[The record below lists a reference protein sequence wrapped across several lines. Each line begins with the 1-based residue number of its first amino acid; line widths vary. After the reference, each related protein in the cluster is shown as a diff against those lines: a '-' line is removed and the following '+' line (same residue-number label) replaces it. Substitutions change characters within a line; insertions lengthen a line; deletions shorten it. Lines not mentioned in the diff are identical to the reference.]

1 MILNG
6 QCLRLAD
13 NSVKYLD
20 ISIDDIKNSVKQP
33 LMSDE
38 LETLINKSSNIL
50 FIISP
55 DINNKV
61 YEYFISLA
69 KDKKINIISS
79 SIPEEYKQYEIVFDK
94 YNYDDYE
101 FFGAAAGRAAMLL
114 HKKVREYDLVVVI
127 SSVILNAFGGYLGS
141 TTTLFTNT
149 VAAKT
154 ISQVIKYALQ
164 DISHTGSYSKIT
176 SGTTI
181 RNPIYESIREG
192 LVTAGKAVNAF
203 AVNIVSDYVY
213 EDNINHSVFSG
224 DIFISQIEAQ
234 NVITSYYNKLIPPAL
249 YDGIK
254 INVKYCDN
262 VVYFISL
269 IEAACKRLMKGGRLL
284 VCADNMKSFGNEK
297 FQECFYNN
305 TLEEMASNVNEE
317 NYMESFYSFILKY
330 YTLNY
335 HIAVTSNDELN
346 KSYIQAGLNPLKEGE
361 YDSFLA
367 NCSNRAEF

>member
-1 MILNG
+1 
-6 QCLRLAD
+6 
-13 NSVKYLD
+13 
-20 ISIDDIKNSVKQP
+20 
-33 LMSDE
+33 
-38 LETLINKSSNIL
+38 
-50 FIISP
+50 
-55 DINNKV
+55 
-61 YEYFISLA
+61 
-69 KDKKINIISS
+69 
-79 SIPEEYKQYEIVFDK
+79 
-94 YNYDDYE
+94 
-101 FFGAAAGRAAMLL
+101 MLL

-154 ISQVIKYALQ
+154 IAQVIKYALQ

-224 DIFISQIEAQ
+224 DIFISQIEVQ

-249 YDGIK
+249 YDCIK

-361 YDSFLA
+361 YGSFLA